1 MFHTPHGPR
10 SQFQSTVL
18 LTTDT
23 VDTVEIVYTDDAVD
37 TVDIVF
43 TDDAVDMACTV
54 NMVYTVDIV

>member
-10 SQFQSTVL
+10 SQFQSTAL

-23 VDTVEIVYTDDAVD
+23 VDIVYTDDAVD
-37 TVDIVF
+37 
-43 TDDAVDMACTV
+43 MAYTV